1 MLMKVIKIPLRST
14 VRLTVLHLER
24 KITEKKTKL

>member
-1 MLMKVIKIPLRST
+1 MKVIKIALRST

-24 KITEKKTKL
+24 KITEKKQNCN